1 MRFILVCGF
10 GLLLSAHCFAEES
23 LVGTYRLLKND
34 VRLDGEPVQP
44 MGKSQHG
51 YLVIT
56 PKVLVLLYT
65 GDVRRPGTTPEAKVG
80 LYDSMAAYAGPYR
93 VEGDKLIV
101 SVDTSWNEVWAGR
114 DQTRTIEVKG
124 KRLALIGA
132 PQRSST
138 QANRTLTSRS
148 EWERID

>member
-1 MRFILVCGF
+1 
-10 GLLLSAHCFAEES
+10 
-23 LVGTYRLLKND
+23 
-34 VRLDGEPVQP
+34 

>member
-10 GLLLSAHCFAEES
+10 GLLFSAHCLAEES
-23 LVGTYRLLKND
+23 LLGTYRLLKND
-34 VRLDGEPVQP
+34 VRLDGEPVQS

-56 PKVLVLLYT
+56 PKVLLLLYT
-65 GDVRRPGTTPEAKVG
+65 ADVRKAGTTPDAKVG
-80 LYDSMAAYAGPYR
+80 LYDSMSAYAGPYR

-101 SVDTSWNEVWAGR
+101 AVDTSWNQVWAGS

-124 KRLALIGA
+124 NRLSLIGA

-138 QANRTLTSRS
+138 QAGKTLTSRS

>member
-1 MRFILVCGF
+1 MRFILVCCF
-10 GLLLSAHCFAEES
+10 GLLLSAHCLAEES

-65 GDVRRPGTTPEAKVG
+65 ADVRRPGTTPEAKVG

-101 SVDTSWNEVWAGR
+101 SVDTSWNEVWASR
-114 DQTRTIEVKG
+114 DQTRTFEVKG